1 MKDIISRIRTNIFYG
16 AIALLPV
23 VVLAFLIFKLFE
35 ILQKLLDGLSPYL
48 STSSFLGIG
57 LLLLVTIL
65 TLLSLCFLFGVF
77 VNTGIG
83 ALLIKRMS
91 SGLSEN
97 IPGYNIIS
105 NLMSGM
111 AGGKMS
117 YPPALITLFAPGSA
131 SLGFV
136 MEDVGG
142 EYLTVFIPLA
152 PIMTVGAIHLVERNR
167 VQLIEGSSI
176 NAANCVTQWGMGLE
190 KFRGTVEPPK
200 SS

>member
-48 STSSFLGIG
+48 STSSLLGIG

-91 SGLSEN
+91 TGLSEN

>member
-1 MKDIISRIRTNIFYG
+1 MKHIISRIRTNIFYG

-23 VVLAFLIFKLFE
+23 VVLAFIIFKLFE

-48 STSSFLGIG
+48 STSSLLGIG

-91 SGLSEN
+91 TGLSEN

-200 SS
+200 PS

>member
-48 STSSFLGIG
+48 STSSLLGIG

-91 SGLSEN
+91 TGLSEN

-200 SS
+200 SN

>member
-23 VVLAFLIFKLFE
+23 VVLAFIIFKLFE

-48 STSSFLGIG
+48 STSSLLGIG

-77 VNTGIG
+77 VNTGVG
-83 ALLIKRMS
+83 ALLMNKVS

-97 IPGYNIIS
+97 IPGYNIIA

-111 AGGKMS
+111 SAGKIS
-117 YPPALITLFAPGSA
+117 YPPALITLFASGSA

-136 MEDVGG
+136 MEDNGG
-142 EYLTVFIPLA
+142 QYLTVFIPSA
-152 PIMTVGAIHLVERNR
+152 PIMTVGAIHLVERDR

-190 KFRGTVEPPK
+190 KLRGTIELPK

>member
-23 VVLAFLIFKLFE
+23 VVLAFIIFKLFE

-48 STSSFLGIG
+48 STSSLLGIG

-91 SGLSEN
+91 TGLSEN

-200 SS
+200 PS

>member
-23 VVLAFLIFKLFE
+23 VVLAFIIFKLFE

-48 STSSFLGIG
+48 STSSLLGIG

-91 SGLSEN
+91 TGLSEN

>member
-23 VVLAFLIFKLFE
+23 VVLAFIIFKLFE

-48 STSSFLGIG
+48 STSSLLGIG

-91 SGLSEN
+91 TGLSEN

-200 SS
+200 SN

>member
-48 STSSFLGIG
+48 STSSLLGIG

-91 SGLSEN
+91 TGLSEN

-176 NAANCVTQWGMGLE
+176 NAANCVTQWGMSLE

-200 SS
+200 SN